1 MSAEELYQLEATP
14 PTPALP
20 GVVIVRRTADEVI
33 DAAAAEMMLHAQN
46 CVRQFGVFHMA
57 LSGGSTPIP
66 LYERLMIDPGLRGFP
81 WDQTHVWI
89 VDERRVPFDDQRSNF
104 RAINEILGD
113 HAGLPAGH
121 LHPIFAMSD
130 DADTAYEIE
139 LRKHL
144 GKREPGHE
152 RLDYVLLGMGADAHT
167 ASLFPHSPA
176 LEFGQRPPRLV
187 RMNTGPTVTPPDRVT
202 MTFDLINASRFV
214 AILVTGASKRPTI
227 ARVAAAWNNGAAV
240 SPVPGRPVW
249 ASPAD
254 PAQVAELPILGV
266 RPIAGV
272 LRWYIDHD
280 ACSPAPTPQAAPA

>member
-1 MSAEELYQLEATP
+1 MSADELYQLEATP
-14 PTPALP
+14 PAPALP
-20 GVVIVRRTADEVI
+20 GVVILRRSADEAI

-46 CVRQFGVFHMA
+46 CVRQFGDFHIA

-66 LYERLMIDPGLRGFP
+66 LYERLMIDPGLRAFP

-104 RAINEILGD
+104 RAVNEILGD
-113 HAGLPAGH
+113 HAGLPSGH

-130 DADTAYEIE
+130 DADSAYEIE

-176 LEFGQRPPRLV
+176 LEFGLRPPRLV
-187 RMNTGPTVTPPDRVT
+187 RMNSGPTVTPPDRVT

-214 AILVTGASKRPTI
+214 AILATGSGKKATI
-227 ARVAAAWNNGAAV
+227 ARVATAWNRGAGV
-240 SPVPGRPVW
+240 TQTPGRPIW
-249 ASPAD
+249 ASAAD
-254 PAQVAELPILGV
+254 PAQVAEFPVLGV
-266 RPIAGV
+266 RPTAGV

-280 ACSPAPTPQAAPA
+280 ACPAAPAAEAAAT